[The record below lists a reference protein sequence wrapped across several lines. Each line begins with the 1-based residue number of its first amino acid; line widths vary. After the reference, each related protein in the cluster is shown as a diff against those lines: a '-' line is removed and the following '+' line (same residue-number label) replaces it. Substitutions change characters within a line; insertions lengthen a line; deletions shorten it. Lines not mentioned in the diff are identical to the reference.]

1 MLDGLSHIKALV
13 KHAKN
18 QGMSALGLT
27 DHGVMHGAIDF
38 YEACVEEGI
47 KPIIGCELYVAS
59 TSLKEK
65 NPAEKTPSHLTVLA
79 QNAVGYSNLL
89 HLVSKANTE
98 GFYYKPRVDKEL
110 LSAKADG
117 LIVLSG
123 CPSSE
128 ISRFII
134 DGENSRAEEL
144 VRFYRD
150 SFSQFYLE
158 LQRHENLEF
167 LERLNSGLINIAEKL
182 DIPLIATNDLHYV
195 YKEDA
200 DMQDVMVCIQTNT
213 TINDQSR
220 MKMSDDSYY
229 LKSPEEMAYLFSD
242 MPEALSNT
250 MKVAESVDFELD
262 FTNLHLPEYPVEN
275 ADDADSFLRRLSWQ
289 GFEQK
294 FGPGNEVQ
302 HQRLTYELDVITK
315 TQYPNYFLVVWDIA
329 EFARKNQIIFGVRGS
344 AASSLVLYC
353 LGVTDIDPLEYELVF
368 ERFLNIERK
377 EMPDIDLD
385 FQDDRRDE
393 AIRYLVSKYGEDHV
407 AQIITFGTLGAKAVI
422 RDVGRAL
429 GMQYA
434 DVDRIA
440 RLVPARV
447 GMTLET
453 AFSESAELREAYQN
467 DESYKE
473 LLSAAQKLEGTVRNS
488 STHAAGIVISS
499 DPLTNN
505 TPLQRPTK
513 GAENAIAMTQ
523 YAMEPLAK
531 LGLLKMDFLGL
542 INYTILA
549 ETISLVE
556 TRHGVSIPLNT
567 IEFDDVKTFELLG
580 SGETT
585 AVFQLESPGMRRY
598 IKELKPETLAE
609 LAAMVALYRPGP
621 MEHIPRFIDS
631 KFGRAPIEYPH
642 DALKGILEETF
653 GIIVYQDQVLHI
665 LRTFAG
671 YSLGEADIVRK
682 AMGKKIRSLM
692 EEEREKFVSGAKDR
706 GYTEQLAKEI
716 FDLIEPFAGYA
727 FNKAHSVSYAV
738 VAYWTAFFKA
748 NYPAEFMTCAM
759 NAYSG
764 NAERISMM
772 VAECVRLGIKVLPP
786 EINRSEV
793 GFSVK
798 SSPSI
803 KNSDSQ
809 KEEISYGLASVKN
822 VGELAVSDLVS
833 SRKAEG
839 VFKNLE
845 DFARRSGGTA
855 GNRRVLESLIKV
867 GALDEFGRRGQLL
880 ASLDSLVSLVQREA
894 QLKES
899 GQTNMFNLFGESVP
913 APMVGVTLSES
924 NEPSAI
930 EQALWERE
938 LMGVS
943 LSSQILESIAPNVP
957 EGAIISK
964 SQLEAGMKV
973 ALVGQ
978 ISNTRLQTDKNGE
991 RIAFVT
997 LELMDGSLDVAVWSR
1012 TYQTTTDVWI
1022 QGNLVHLNGTVRVRN
1037 DELTMHCDGASV
1049 YEIPSD
1055 NISPPAE
1062 SFDGPRIREWTEE
1075 EFVESI
1081 AATAPSENTNSPI
1094 IQDGTI
1100 KQTPQGQEEL
1110 LDTEAP
1116 VISTVQQEI
1125 INPEPQANSSM
1136 NGHIPVPAIRN
1147 AKQPSNNNIGVSSEI
1162 PNKLLLVNLTE
1173 TDKPEDDQYLL
1184 KSVLQVILEY
1194 PGADDVDLVISSGG
1208 KRWRVEMRII
1218 KTSYSDELANRLA
1231 ELLDNPRA
1239 LTIQKR

>member
-1 MLDGLSHIKALV
+1 MLDGLSHIQALV

-38 YEACVEEGI
+38 YEACTAEGI

-59 TSLKEK
+59 GSLEDR
-65 NPAEKTPSHLTVLA
+65 NSAEKTPSHLTVLA
-79 QNAVGYSNLL
+79 QNTLGYTNLL
-89 HLVSKANTE
+89 YLVSKANTE
-98 GFYYKPRVDKEL
+98 GFYYKPRVDKNL
-110 LSAKADG
+110 LSSRADG

-128 ISRFII
+128 ISRFLI
-134 DGENSRAEEL
+134 DGDTSRAEEL
-144 VRFYRD
+144 ARFYKD

-167 LERLNSGLINIAEKL
+167 LDRLNSGLIHIAEKL

-229 LKSPEEMAYLFSD
+229 LKSPEEMEYLFSD
-242 MPEALSNT
+242 LPEALSNT
-250 MKVAESVDFELD
+250 MAVADSVDFELD
-262 FTNLHLPEYPVEN
+262 FTKLHLPEYPIES
-275 ADDADSFLRRLSWQ
+275 AEDADSYLRRLSWQ

-294 FGPGNEVQ
+294 FGSGNEIQ
-302 HQRLTYELDVITK
+302 NQRLSYELDVITK

-329 EFARKNQIIFGVRGS
+329 EFARNNHIIFGVRGS

-353 LGVTDIDPLEYELVF
+353 LGVTDIDPLEYQLVF

-393 AIRYLVSKYGEDHV
+393 AIRYLVTKYGEDHV

-453 AFSESAELREAYQN
+453 AFSESAELRDIYQN
-467 DESYKE
+467 DHSYKA
-473 LLSAAQKLEGTVRNS
+473 LLDAAQKLEGTVRNS

-505 TPLQRPTK
+505 IPLQRPTK
-513 GAENAIAMTQ
+513 GTENAIAMTQ

-549 ETISLVE
+549 ETIESVE
-556 TRHGVSIPLNT
+556 KRHGVSISLNT
-567 IEFDDVKTFELLG
+567 IKFDDDKTFELLA

-585 AVFQLESPGMRRY
+585 AIFQLESPGMRRY
-598 IKELKPETLAE
+598 IKELKPETLGE

-642 DALKGILEETF
+642 DALKEILEETF

-692 EEEREKFVSGAKDR
+692 EEEREKFVTGAKNL
-706 GYTEQLAKEI
+706 GYTEQIAKEI

-748 NYPAEFMTCAM
+748 NYPVEFMACAM

-764 NAERISMM
+764 NAERIAMM
-772 VAECVRLGIKVLPP
+772 VAECARLGIKVLPP
-786 EINRSEV
+786 DINGSDV
-793 GFSVK
+793 GFSVT
-798 SSPSI
+798 SSPET
-803 KNSDSQ
+803 KDSDIA
-809 KEEISYGLASVKN
+809 KEEIAYGLAAVKN
-822 VGELAVSDLVS
+822 VGASAVSDLVE
-833 SRKAEG
+833 SRKFEG
-839 VFKNLE
+839 YFKNLE
-845 DFARRSGGTA
+845 DFARRSGGAA

-867 GALDEFGRRGQLL
+867 GALDQFGRRGQLL
-880 ASLDSLVSLVQREA
+880 ASLDSLVSLVQREY

-913 APMVGVTLSES
+913 PPMVGVTLSDSE
-924 NEPSAI
+924 EPSTI

-957 EGAIISK
+957 EGAVISK
-964 SQLEAGMKV
+964 SQLEVGMKV

-978 ISNTRLQTDKNGE
+978 VSNTRLQSDKNGD

-997 LELMDGSLDVAVWSR
+997 LELMDGPLDVAVWSR
-1012 TYQTTTDVWI
+1012 TYQTTSDVWV
-1022 QGNLVHLNGTVRVRN
+1022 QGNLVHLNGTIRTRN

-1055 NISPPAE
+1055 RPEALAEVLPEPKIVEWTGNDIIPEYPSPLAPSSANPPAE
-1062 SFDGPRIREWTEE
+1062 QERIEA
-1075 EFVESI
+1075 VEADNETHSLAVNQVKTPTSNNQPI
-1081 AATAPSENTNSPI
+1081 LNDQNGHHNGIIPEPAVRAPKTPENQN
-1094 IQDGTI
+1094 I
-1100 KQTPQGQEEL
+1100 KVS
-1110 LDTEAP
+1110 TEAK
-1116 VISTVQQEI
+1116 
-1125 INPEPQANSSM
+1125 NS
-1136 NGHIPVPAIRN
+1136 
-1147 AKQPSNNNIGVSSEI
+1147 
-1162 PNKLLLVNLTE
+1162 LLLVNLTE

-1184 KSVLQVILEY
+1184 KSVLQIILEY
-1194 PGADDVDLVISSGG
+1194 PGADDVDLVIASGG

-1218 KTSYSDELANRLA
+1218 KTSYSEELADRLA
-1231 ELLDNPRA
+1231 TLLDNPRA